1 MALQFQTKLCKNI
14 IFGADSWLNILEN
27 VNNLGNKALFILSPT
42 FFKSSHWQNTQTNEA
57 SVHFALFETISGEPS
72 PTLIDDIVTRWKD
85 RNIDVVIACG
95 GGSVLDAGK
104 AVAAMLCEQGSVKDF
119 LEGIGDKTPSGK
131 TLPFI
136 AVPTTSGTGSE
147 VTCNAVLSE
156 IGEGGFKKS
165 LRHDNY
171 MPEVALVDPKLTL
184 TCPRNVTINCAMDA
198 LSQLV
203 EGYLSKGGNNIS
215 EAMALEGITA
225 MASAIEEVVENGES
239 LEARSK
245 VAYASMLS
253 GLVLTNS
260 GLGTVHGFASAIGGL
275 FDIPHGVVC
284 GTLMAHANRL
294 TLQRLRREK
303 NTNPIALKKY
313 AKLGVIFGSEAST
326 ENEQQDFFISELIRL
341 SSVFEIAALSDYG
354 VQQDDIDRIVAV
366 TSNKNNPVHLSYEEM
381 AEVLSS
387 RI

>member
-1 MALQFQTKLCKNI
+1 MALQFQTKLCRNI
-14 IFGADSWLNILEN
+14 IFGIDSWLNILEN
-27 VNNLGNKALFILSPT
+27 INNFGNKALFILSPT
-42 FFKSSHWQNTQTNEA
+42 FCKSSHWQNTQSDVACT
-57 SVHFALFETISGEPS
+57 HFAHFETISGEPS
-72 PTLIDDIVTRWKD
+72 PQTIDDIVNRWRERD
-85 RNIDVVIACG
+85 IDVVVACG

-104 AVAAMLCEQGSVKDF
+104 AIAGMLCERESVKTF
-119 LEGIGDKTPSGK
+119 LEGVGTKTPSGMS
-131 TLPFI
+131 LPFI

-171 MPEVALVDPKLTL
+171 MPQVALVDPRLTL
-184 TCPRNVTINCAMDA
+184 SCPRNVTINCAMDA

-203 EGYLSKGGNNIS
+203 EGYLSKGGNTMTD
-215 EAMALEGITA
+215 AMALEGITA
-225 MASAIEEVVENGES
+225 MASAIEEVVDNGEN

-245 VAYASMLS
+245 IAYASMLS
-253 GLVLTNS
+253 GVVLTNS
-260 GLGTVHGFASAIGGL
+260 GLGTVHGFASSIGGL

-294 TLQRLRREK
+294 TLRRLRREK

-313 AKLGVIFGSEAST
+313 AKLGILFGSEAST
-326 ENEQQDFFISELIRL
+326 EEEQQDFFISELIRL
-341 SSVFEIAALSDYG
+341 SSIFEIPALSDYG
-354 VQQDDIDRIVAV
+354 VSQDDIDHIISL

-381 AEVLSS
+381 AEILSS

>member
-1 MALQFQTKLCKNI
+1 MNDF
-14 IFGADSWLNILEN
+14 
-27 VNNLGNKALFILSPT
+27 GNKALFILSPT
-42 FFKSSHWQNTQTNEA
+42 FFKSHHWQKAQTDGA
-57 SVHFALFETISGEPS
+57 GLQFTFFETLSGEPS
-72 PTLIDDIVTRWKD
+72 PQTIDAIVTRWQD
-85 RNIDVVIACG
+85 RDIDMVVACG

-104 AVAAMLCEQGSVKDF
+104 AIAAMLCEQESVKNF
-119 LEGIGDKTPSGK
+119 LEGVGDKVPSGK

-156 IGEGGFKKS
+156 IGESGFKKS

-171 MPEVALVDPKLTL
+171 MPAVALIDPSLTV
-184 TCPRNVTINCAMDA
+184 TCPRNITIYCAMDA

-203 EGYLSKGGNNIS
+203 EGYLSQGGSRIS
-215 EAMALEGITA
+215 DAMALEGISA
-225 MASAIEEVVENGES
+225 MASAIETVVENGKD

-245 VAYASMLS
+245 IAYASMLS
-253 GLVLTNS
+253 GLVLTNA
-260 GLGTVHGFASAIGGL
+260 GLGTVHGFASSIGGL
-275 FDIPHGVVC
+275 YDIPHGVVC

-313 AKLGVIFGSEAST
+313 ATLGKIFGSEAST
-326 ENEQQDFFISELIRL
+326 EEEQQDFFISELIRL
-341 SSVFEIAALSDYG
+341 SSVFEIPALSDYG
-354 VQQDDIDRIVAV
+354 VKQGDIDHIVSL
-366 TSNKNNPVHLSYEEM
+366 TSNKNNPVHLNYEEM
-381 AEVLSS
+381 VEVLAS